1 LEEEAMNERLRKLQ
15 EIGQSA
21 WIDSISRDD
30 LENGNLQ
37 RLIEEGVVGVTSNPT
52 IFQKA
57 ISGSSLYDDQLQELS
72 EMEDDPR
79 RSSSVS
85 PAMIS
90 EMPAT

>member
-1 LEEEAMNERLRKLQ
+1 MNERLRKLQ
-15 EIGQSA
+15 EIGQSV

-57 ISGSSLYDDQLQELS
+57 ISESSLYDEQLQELA
-72 EMEDDPR
+72 EKENDPKE
-79 RSSSVS
+79 
-85 PAMIS
+85 IF
-90 EMPAT
+90 